1 MTAGEI
7 AMAVGGELVCGSSSD
22 VICGIS
28 TDSRTTDNTSLFIP
42 LKGEKFDAHSFL
54 NEVCKNGIGGYLC
67 ETDFVPKE
75 PCFGIRVKD
84 TGKALLDLASHYR
97 KKFDIKV
104 VALTGSVGKTT
115 TKEMLSFYFLP
126 AFGFLRNQPSVHFYF
141 SYYKQNKYF
150 SHSIPCYF
158 HPEFQQTL

>member
-1 MTAGEI
+1 MLKEPRELSSVMTAIVQRQTG
-7 AMAVGGELVCGSSSD
+7 ASWNFSD
-22 VICGIS
+22 Q
-28 TDSRTTDNTSLFIP
+28 
-42 LKGEKFDAHSFL
+42 
-54 NEVCKNGIGGYLC
+54 
-67 ETDFVPKE
+67 
-75 PCFGIRVKD
+75 KD
-84 TGKALLDLASHYR
+84 
-97 KKFDIKV
+97 
-104 VALTGSVGKTT
+104 TT